1 MNVVICHTIKM
12 FLTFS
17 LEKGI
22 LINFVKFHNVK
33 VDIAVSLSVPGQ
45 TPRLYVS
52 YREYRL
58 NLTLNEIEKCYYV
71 FNMEVYISITVLEML
86 CYVNRTISGLL

>member
-1 MNVVICHTIKM
+1 MNVVICHTIKI

-17 LEKGI
+17 LVKGI

-52 YREYRL
+52 YRE
-58 NLTLNEIEKCYYV
+58 
-71 FNMEVYISITVLEML
+71 
-86 CYVNRTISGLL
+86 